1 MKRDVICMNDIIA
14 VMGPSG
20 AGKTTLAN
28 NLVLK
33 NSVVIPRHTT
43 TRHPRKDDEQ
53 GFYRYL
59 THDEYSKMYNE
70 GLFLISSGDGK
81 EIKKETGNFYGV
93 LKSDCL
99 EAFEKSDIILLFT
112 SYKDIL
118 SLVNLNKAGFN
129 VKIVNLTF
137 TEIEKNMRKR
147 LVGNSEREHTI
158 EDINS
163 RIKWALKDSSDY
175 INELQLYTDITVY
188 TDIKN
193 IEETYQ
199 EVCKKLKLKI

>member
-1 MKRDVICMNDIIA
+1 M
-14 VMGPSG
+14 
-20 AGKTTLAN
+20 
-28 NLVLK
+28 
-33 NSVVIPRHTT
+33 
-43 TRHPRKDDEQ
+43 
-53 GFYRYL
+53 
-59 THDEYSKMYNE
+59 
-70 GLFLISSGDGK
+70 
-81 EIKKETGNFYGV
+81 
-93 LKSDCL
+93 

-118 SLVNLNKAGFN
+118 SLVNLNNTGFN
-129 VKIVNLTF
+129 IRIVNLTF

-163 RIKWALKDSSDY
+163 RIKWALKDLHDY
-175 INELQLYTDITVY
+175 YEELQLYSDITIY